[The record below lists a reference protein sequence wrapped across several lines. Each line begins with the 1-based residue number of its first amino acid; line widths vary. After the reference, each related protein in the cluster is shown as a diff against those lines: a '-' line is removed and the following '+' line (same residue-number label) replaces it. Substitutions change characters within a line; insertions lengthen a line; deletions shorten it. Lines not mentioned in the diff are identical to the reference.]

1 MLKSIEEEKK
11 RMNPWAARA
20 GTLAVALSVYS
31 GAYAQTYPSK
41 PVRMIV
47 PFPPGGG
54 TDYTARVVGQKLAEL
69 WNQPVVIENRPGAS
83 TIIGSDLVAKSA
95 PDGYTLLMGSTNH
108 TINPSLIPKLPY
120 DTIRD
125 FAPITVAITS
135 SYVLVVHP
143 SLPAKSVKELIAL
156 ARARKGEIN
165 YASSGS
171 SGPQHLAGELF
182 KLMAGVDMTHV
193 PYKGGGPAVTAL
205 VGGHVQAQFSTP
217 VSALPHIKTG
227 KLRGLA
233 VTGLKRSD
241 AFPGLPTIAEAALP
255 GYEAVTWWGILGPA
269 RLPREI
275 VVKVQQDTA
284 KVLQT
289 PDTREKLAREGV
301 NPAGTTPE
309 QFASMIEKDIALM
322 AKVVKAANVK
332 LD

>member
-1 MLKSIEEEKK
+1 MAL
-11 RMNPWAARA
+11 
-20 GTLAVALSVYS
+20 TLCAL
-31 GAYAQTYPSK
+31 AHAQTYPSK
-41 PVRMIV
+41 AVRMIV

-54 TDYTARVVGQKLAEL
+54 TDYTARVVGQKLSEL
-69 WNQPVVIENRPGAS
+69 WGQPVVIENRPGAS

-120 DTIRD
+120 DTIKD
-125 FAPITVAITS
+125 FTPVTVAITS

-143 SLPAKSVKELIAL
+143 SLPVKSVKELIAL

-165 YASSGS
+165 YSSSGS
-171 SGPQHLAGELF
+171 AGPQHVAGELF

-205 VGGHVQAQFSTP
+205 VGGHVQVQFSTP
-217 VSALPHIKTG
+217 VSALPHIKAD

-275 VVKVQQDTA
+275 VAKVQTDTA
-284 KVLQT
+284 RVVQA

-309 QFASMIEKDIALM
+309 QFVAMIDKDIPLM
-322 AKVVKAANVK
+322 AKIVKAAHMKV
-332 LD
+332 D